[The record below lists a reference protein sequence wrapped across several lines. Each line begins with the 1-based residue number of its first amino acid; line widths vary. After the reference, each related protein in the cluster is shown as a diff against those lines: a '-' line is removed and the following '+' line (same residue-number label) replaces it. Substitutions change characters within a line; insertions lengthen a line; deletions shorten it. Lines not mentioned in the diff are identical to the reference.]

1 MKCPACHSEN
11 PDASRF
17 CVNCGKKLGPP
28 ETPLQES
35 RTETLDASPET
46 LERGSLLAGRYEVIE
61 ALGSGGMGQIYRVE
75 DKKIKQEV
83 ALKLIRPEIAANKKM
98 IERFRDELKTA
109 RMISHR
115 NVCRM
120 FDLGEERG
128 TYFITMEYVAGEDLK
143 SFLRRSKQLALGT
156 TISIMRQICEGLAE
170 AHRLGVVHRDLKA
183 GNIMIDKEG
192 NARIMDFG
200 IALTPETRRVTDMG
214 RVVGTPEAM
223 SPEQAAGGLID
234 RRSDIYSL
242 GIVFFQMVT
251 GELPFKGTAPLAVAI
266 KHKTEP
272 APNPRTLN
280 RQVPE
285 SLSRLILK
293 CLEKDPALRFQDVRD
308 IIPELDRISQE
319 HGITGG
325 VEGEPATARGSS
337 TITQLFGVLRKK
349 ISIPAFTVVSAVIL
363 AVCVFLVLLFVL
375 RPKPVPGPGPVWKT
389 SIAAL
394 PIRTPPDMEGFRESL
409 TGDIIS
415 ELSGMLPD
423 VKVTPS
429 HTMWLYKDTGKPLK
443 QIGDELKAEYILEFN
458 LHRAG
463 ESFVVMAELSKAN
476 ENAIRDSW
484 KEEYAVI
491 SQIQEKLPISIAHRL
506 KLSLS
511 AAGER
516 AIPQD
521 AYLAYL
527 NGWNAEKQ
535 YRKSW
540 DAKDFV
546 KALDYYQ
553 SALAAYP
560 DYAKAYVGIGNIYQ
574 GRFFAQEKRDRNDFE
589 SMRRAYQKAFDAD
602 PRLPEANDGLAWTF
616 FFKEDLTNAYKFYQ
630 QALKLAPNNS
640 EVFFDIAS
648 FLRDIGLFDQAI
660 PLFEKACEIDPVW
673 VEYVDQLAQCRMYK
687 GDLEGAMKDVDLGL
701 SKEPT
706 NEELQLLRARLL
718 VMTGKADEAA
728 AGVDTVA
735 KANPDNS
742 GIIGIRA
749 MLFAVQGKKKETL
762 SLLRGRDPVVYTHSL
777 SSAYAVLGMKD
788 EAIANIDEVINHG
801 FEKLGTYAYTYV
813 YLKECPFFKSLRD
826 DPRFQSII
834 QNAEREYQKNLRLYG
849 QGEALG
855 ATTAIPL
862 EGVDK

>member
-1 MKCPACHSEN
+1 M
-11 PDASRF
+11 
-17 CVNCGKKLGPP
+17 
-28 ETPLQES
+28 
-35 RTETLDASPET
+35 
-46 LERGSLLAGRYEVIE
+46 ERGTLFAGRYEVIE
-61 ALGSGGMGQIYRVE
+61 TLGIGGMGEVYRVE
-75 DKKIKQEV
+75 DKKIRQEV
-83 ALKLIRPEIAANKKM
+83 ALKLIRPEIAANKKT
-98 IERFRDELKTA
+98 IERFRNELKTA

-120 FDLGEERG
+120 FDLGEEGG

-156 TISIMRQICEGLAE
+156 TISIMSQVCEGLAE
-170 AHRLGVVHRDLKA
+170 AHRLGVVHRDLKP

-200 IALTPETRRVTDMG
+200 IALTAETRRGTEMG
-214 RVVGTPEAM
+214 RVVGTPESM
-223 SPEQAAGGLID
+223 SPEQAAGGTVD

-242 GIVFFQMVT
+242 GTVFFQMVT
-251 GELPFKGTAPLAVAI
+251 GELPFKGNTPLAVAI

-272 APNPRTLN
+272 APDPRTLN

-308 IIPELDRISQE
+308 IIPELDQISQE
-319 HGITGG
+319 HGITRGL
-325 VEGEPATARGSS
+325 EGEPTTARRSR
-337 TITQLFGVLRKK
+337 TITQLFRILRKK

-363 AVCVFLVLLFVL
+363 AICVFLVLLFVL
-375 RPKPVPGPGPVWKT
+375 RPKPVPGPEPIWKT

-394 PIRTPPDMEGFRESL
+394 PIRTPPDMEDFRESL

-429 HTMWLYKDTGKPLK
+429 HTMWLYKDTGKALK

-476 ENAIRDSW
+476 EDAVRDSW
-484 KEEYAVI
+484 KEEYAAI
-491 SQIQEKLPISIAHRL
+491 SQIQEELPISIAHRL

-511 AAGER
+511 AVGKR

-535 YRKSW
+535 CRNFWNS
-540 DAKDFV
+540 KDFA

-553 SALAAYP
+553 AALKAYP

-589 SMRRAYQKAFDAD
+589 SMSQAYQKAFDAD

-616 FFKEDLTNAYKFYQ
+616 FFKEDLANASKFYQ
-630 QALKLAPNNS
+630 QALKLAPNNA
-640 EVFFDIAS
+640 EALFDFAS
-648 FLRDIGLFDQAI
+648 FLRDIGLFDQAL
-660 PLFEKACEIDPVW
+660 PLFEKACAVDPVW
-673 VEYVDQLAQCRMYK
+673 MGYIDQLARCRMYK
-687 GDLEGAMKDVDLGL
+687 GDLERAMKDVDNGL

-718 VMTGKADEAA
+718 VMIGKADEAA
-728 AGVDTVA
+728 AEADIVE
-735 KANPDNS
+735 KANPEN
-742 GIIGIRA
+742 IGIFGIRV
-749 MLFAVQGKKKETL
+749 MILAVQGKKKEAL
-762 SLLRGRDPVVYTHSL
+762 GLLRGRDPIVYTSSF

-788 EAIANIDEVINHG
+788 EAIANIEEVINHG

-813 YLKECPFFKSLRD
+813 FLKECPFFKSLQD

-834 QNAEREYQKNLRLYG
+834 NSTKKEYQKNVRLYG
-849 QGEALG
+849 NRNASW
-855 ATTAIPL
+855 AATAIPL
-862 EGVDK
+862 EGVDE